1 MMKENY
7 KTELFQ
13 IRISRIIA
21 KSIKKEANLEEREE
35 LYDWLNK
42 SKENIQFYEKV
53 SSKTF
58 IDNKKKQ
65 RDSIDWEED
74 CYKFISM
81 MSKRRRRIRRLSII
95 KYASIFIILLV
106 SSIYLNYVNN
116 NKNTHH
122 ISSRIKI
129 VQNEPKVI
137 LTLSEGQQID
147 LTNKIDTIREF
158 EKGASISIG
167 DKELV
172 YNKNMFELNTIRQ
185 DVVYNTLQLP
195 NSETYQLILS
205 DGTKVWINA
214 NSKLKYPASFNNN
227 ERKVYLEGE
236 AYFDVYEDKKRPFIV
251 DLGYASVKVLGTE
264 FNVRA
269 YDDEKEI
276 SAVLVNGSVQLYSTK
291 HKKDILLKPG
301 ERSSLT
307 DAGVLK
313 TENVNTYNYT
323 AWKDGRF
330 VFENKSIEE
339 ILEHISSWYD
349 VNILYLDENC
359 KKIRFSGDLE
369 KKISLQKILQIMESS
384 ERVEFHIEN
393 NTVSVRSKN
402 NYR

>member
-53 SSKTF
+53 SSQTF

-307 DAGVLK
+307 YAGVLK

>member
-307 DAGVLK
+307 YAGVLK

>member
-21 KSIKKEANLEEREE
+21 KSIKKEANLEEQEE

-307 DAGVLK
+307 YAGVLK

>member
-21 KSIKKEANLEEREE
+21 KSIKKEANLEEQEE

-53 SSKTF
+53 SSQTF

-129 VQNEPKVI
+129 IQNEPKVI

-307 DAGVLK
+307 YAGVLK